1 MSYFMQHVLF
11 ALFSFGVGLFFFFT
25 AQSMPD
31 SARLFPQLVAALIF
45 LLSFVMAFNARR
57 LRKKE
62 RIRMFDSMIL
72 GLGNILQWNNML
84 AMCGGT
90 ALGLFVG
97 AMPGLSATMAI
108 ALLVPMTFAM
118 PPETGI
124 TMLASLYMGSMY
136 GGSIAAILIRTPG
149 TPSAAATVMDGYPMA
164 SRGEAGHALGISLFA
179 SFVGGV
185 VSSIVLLTVAPLLG
199 RVAVMFGPVEL
210 TSVAVL
216 GMTIIASLS

>member
-1 MSYFMQHVLF
+1 
-11 ALFSFGVGLFFFFT
+11 
-25 AQSMPD
+25 
-31 SARLFPQLVAALIF
+31 
-45 LLSFVMAFNARR
+45 
-57 LRKKE
+57 
-62 RIRMFDSMIL
+62 MFDSMIL

-216 GMTIIASLS
+216 GMTIIASLSQGSPVKEIGRAHV